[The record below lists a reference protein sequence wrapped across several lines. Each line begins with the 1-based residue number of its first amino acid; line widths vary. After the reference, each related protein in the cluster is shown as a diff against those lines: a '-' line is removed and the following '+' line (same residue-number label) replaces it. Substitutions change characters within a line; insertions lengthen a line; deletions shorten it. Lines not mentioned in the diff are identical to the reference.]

1 LSELAKFEAFCLSF
15 LIFGDHLNNQWIKIT
30 SQKYPSLC
38 NIMKFTASLSFL
50 ALLSVGESARFPFIP
65 RAATLRSQDVTFR
78 SMFDIPRGG
87 MQLFVK
93 TLTGKTVSIEVE
105 EGESIE
111 DVKAKIAE
119 KEGIPPEQQRL
130 IFGGQQLQDSKT
142 LDDYDVGDDA
152 TLHLVLRLRGGMQ
165 LFVKTL
171 TGKTVSIEVEEGES
185 IEDVKAKI
193 AEKEGIPPEQ
203 QRLIFG
209 GQQLQDSKTLDD
221 YDVGDDATLHLVLRL
236 RGGPASGLVKKALG
250 KDSFQV
256 DEDFVKDHL
265 KGLTDD
271 DRMLMEAFVAQSVG
285 GGEDDESVSDSSASK
300 EVRVRRALFRIG
312 DVNEKL
318 CDDSPV
324 FSAISATP
332 RAAGEFDY
340 KGKLVQTD
348 GDKTT
353 KLTKLFKRRDN
364 EGKLIDSLKKMK
376 LDE

>member
-1 LSELAKFEAFCLSF
+1 MILTRYVVRQ
-15 LIFGDHLNNQWIKIT
+15 GHHLFDK
-30 SQKYPSLC
+30 
-38 NIMKFTASLSFL
+38 MKFSTAFIFL
-50 ALLSVGESARFPFIP
+50 TLLSVSEAAHSPFGIQG
-65 RAATLRSQDVTFR
+65 LTFR
-78 SMFDIPRGG
+78 APNVVSNSVLDIPRGG

-130 IFGGQQLQDSKT
+130 IFGGQQLQDAKT

-209 GQQLQDSKTLDD
+209 GQQLQDAKTLDD

-236 RGGPASGLVKKALG
+236 RGGPSASSLAKKALG
-250 KDSFQV
+250 KDSFEV
-256 DEDFVKDHL
+256 DENFVKKHL
-265 KGLTDD
+265 AGLTGE
-271 DRMLMEAFVAQSVG
+271 DRMLMDAFVAQSLEG
-285 GGEDDESVSDSSASK
+285 SEEQGDTNK
-300 EVRVRRALFRIG
+300 EVRVRRALFRIS
-312 DVNEKL
+312 DVNEKV

-324 FSAISATP
+324 FGVISTRP
-332 RAAGEFDY
+332 RAAGEFGY
-340 KGKLVQTD
+340 KGKLVTTD
-348 GDKTT
+348 GKKST

-364 EGKLIDSLKKMK
+364 EGKLLDSLKTMK
-376 LDE
+376 LDK

>member
-1 LSELAKFEAFCLSF
+1 MRLSIPAGFLTLIACVESTHLFGGLNVPFPLSRSSTS
-15 LIFGDHLNNQWIKIT
+15 IQLNQIVD
-30 SQKYPSLC
+30 L
-38 NIMKFTASLSFL
+38 
-50 ALLSVGESARFPFIP
+50 
-65 RAATLRSQDVTFR
+65 
-78 SMFDIPRGG
+78 PRGG

-93 TLTGKTVSIEVE
+93 TLTGKTVSVEVE

-130 IFGGQQLQDSKT
+130 IFGGQQLQDGKT

-171 TGKTVSIEVEEGES
+171 TGKTVSVEVEEGES

-209 GQQLQDSKTLDD
+209 GQQLQDGKTLDD

-236 RGGPASGLVKKALG
+236 RGGITNPLG
-250 KDSFQV
+250 KDSFEV
-256 DEDFVKDHL
+256 DEAFVKKHL
-265 KGLTDD
+265 KGLTDGD
-271 DRMLMEAFVAQSVG
+271 KALMDSFVSQSLEG
-285 GGEDDESVSDSSASK
+285 RKSK
-300 EVRVRRALFRIG
+300 EEGSNEVRVRRALFRIG
-312 DVNEKL
+312 DINEKL
-318 CDDSPV
+318 CDDSPLANV
-324 FSAISATP
+324 INPKP
-332 RAAGEFDY
+332 RSVGEFDY
-340 KGKLVQTD
+340 VGKLIATD
-348 GDKTT
+348 GKKST

-364 EGKLIDSLKKMK
+364 EGLLLHALKQMQ

>member
-1 LSELAKFEAFCLSF
+1 
-15 LIFGDHLNNQWIKIT
+15 
-30 SQKYPSLC
+30 
-38 NIMKFTASLSFL
+38 MKFGIRIV
-50 ALLSVGESARFPFIP
+50 LLSLLGLGESTRLPFLKT
-65 RAATLRSQDVTFR
+65 ATGRYASNFALHNTLQ
-78 SMFDIPRGG
+78 IPRGG

-111 DVKAKIAE
+111 DVKAKISE

-130 IFGGQQLQDSKT
+130 IFGGQQLQDAKT

-193 AEKEGIPPEQ
+193 SEKEGIPPEQ

-209 GQQLQDSKTLDD
+209 GQQLQDAKTLDD
-221 YDVGDDATLHLVLRL
+221 YDVGDDSTLHLVLRL
-236 RGGPASGLVKKALG
+236 RGGVLG
-250 KDSFQV
+250 KGSFEV
-256 DEDFVKDHL
+256 DDDFVKEHL
-265 KGLTDD
+265 KGLTDE
-271 DRMLMEAFVAQSVG
+271 DRLLMEMFVSQSLEG
-285 GGEDDESVSDSSASK
+285 SEEASVDK
-300 EVRVRRALFRIG
+300 EVPVRRALFRIG
-312 DVNEKL
+312 DINEKQ

-324 FSAISATP
+324 FNMINAPYRKAE
-332 RAAGEFDY
+332 EFGY

-348 GDKTT
+348 GKKKT
-353 KLTKLFKRRDN
+353 KLTKIFKRRDN
-364 EGKLIDSLKKMK
+364 EGKLYDALKTMK
-376 LDE
+376 LDEP

>member
-1 LSELAKFEAFCLSF
+1 MILSLTLS
-15 LIFGDHLNNQWIKIT
+15 IFA
-30 SQKYPSLC
+30 LC
-38 NIMKFTASLSFL
+38 
-50 ALLSVGESARFPFIP
+50 SVAADSARLPFSVKQVATVRPMFGGESVACV
-65 RAATLRSQDVTFR
+65 LG
-78 SMFDIPRGG
+78 IPRGG

-130 IFGGQQLQDSKT
+130 IFGGQQLQDAKT
-142 LDDYDVGDDA
+142 LDDYGVGDDA

-209 GQQLQDSKTLDD
+209 GQQLQDAKTLDD
-221 YDVGDDATLHLVLRL
+221 YGVGDDATLHLVLRL
-236 RGGPASGLVKKALG
+236 RGGKKSRALEKLGLGMGSFKVDERFVKKNLAGITDADRALIADFIDKSLEG
-250 KDSFQV
+250 SSGTDV
-256 DEDFVKDHL
+256 D
-265 KGLTDD
+265 
-271 DRMLMEAFVAQSVG
+271 
-285 GGEDDESVSDSSASK
+285 K
-300 EVRVRRALFRIG
+300 EVRVNRALFRIG
-312 DVNEKL
+312 DSWSKL
-318 CDDSPV
+318 CEDSAVASVVNPV
-324 FSAISATP
+324 IRTKS
-332 RAAGEFDY
+332 EFDY
-340 KGKLVQTD
+340 QGKFIATD
-348 GDKTT
+348 GKRKT

-364 EGKLIDSLKKMK
+364 EGKLLDYVKKMQ
-376 LDE
+376 LDQ

>member
-1 LSELAKFEAFCLSF
+1 MKVSF
-15 LIFGDHLNNQWIKIT
+15 VAT
-30 SQKYPSLC
+30 
-38 NIMKFTASLSFL
+38 
-50 ALLSVGESARFPFIP
+50 LLSLVSIAAAIRLPFAASAGRYHGSLQQVMQI
-65 RAATLRSQDVTFR
+65 
-78 SMFDIPRGG
+78 RGG

-111 DVKAKIAE
+111 DVKAKISE

-193 AEKEGIPPEQ
+193 SEKEGIPPEQ

-221 YDVGDDATLHLVLRL
+221 YDVGDDSTLHLVLRL
-236 RGGPASGLVKKALG
+236 RGGILG
-250 KDSFQV
+250 KGSFEV
-256 DEDFVKDHL
+256 DDDFVEKHL

-271 DRMLMEAFVAQSVG
+271 DRLLMETFVSQSLEG
-285 GGEDDESVSDSSASK
+285 NEEDTSNK

-312 DVNEKL
+312 DAMEKVS
-318 CDDSPV
+318 DDSPV
-324 FSAISATP
+324 FNMISAQP
-332 RAAGEFDY
+332 LSAGEFSY
-340 KGKLVQTD
+340 KGKLVETD
-348 GDKTT
+348 GKKQT

-364 EGKLIDSLKKMK
+364 EGDLLASLKKMK
-376 LDE
+376 LDEP